1 MHSLKEHH
9 VPGMNYTDYDQVI
22 EVCRLADRTL
32 VTTRAD
38 YAANLL
44 LPEISP
50 SHAKIIVEDLS
61 GVRKS
66 VRVSSLNEGHSKVL
80 DETTLAEI
88 QITQQ
93 QEKQPKGAATTL
105 LVSSFI

>member
-1 MHSLKEHH
+1 MD
-9 VPGMNYTDYDQVI
+9 YTDYDQVI
-22 EVCRLADRTL
+22 KVCRLADRTL

-44 LPEISP
+44 LPGISP
-50 SHAKIIVEDLS
+50 SHAKITVEDLS
-61 GVRKS
+61 GVRRS
-66 VRVSSLNEGHSKVL
+66 VQIGDLNRGHSKVL